1 MSKKKL
7 KKRLLIPLYGDKY
20 VLIKISKI
28 VYCQADG
35 HYTYYYMKDGTKYI
49 SSKPLKV
56 TQDLLYG
63 KGFYRIS
70 RSLLINLNHLER
82 YDKMGKVMLTGEV
95 MFPVSVRKQT
105 AFHRY
110 LSEVHFTLT

>member
-1 MSKKKL
+1 MSKKL

-49 SSKPLKV
+49 SCKPLKV
-56 TQDLLYG
+56 TEDLLHG
-63 KGFYRIS
+63 KSFYRIS
-70 RSLLINLNHLER
+70 RSLLINLNHVQR
-82 YDKMGKVMLTGEV
+82 YDKAGRVLLTGNII
-95 MFPVSVRKQT
+95 FPVSVRNQT
-105 AFHRY
+105 AFHKY
-110 LSEVHFTLT
+110 LYEVHLTLT